1 MCSQNS
7 IYSVQIARRYFHDK
21 LGTATAAAAAAA
33 ATACFIRLPTLLR
46 IICVN
51 KSLAIKCVRESH
63 KTGW

>member
-1 MCSQNS
+1 MCFQNS

-21 LGTATAAAAAAA
+21 LGAAAAAA

-51 KSLAIKCVRESH
+51 KSLAIKCELEL
-63 KTGW
+63 